1 MYPNSKAFGEFL
13 VRQEKKVQG
22 GPSSPAAVAV
32 VVQLLHR
39 SVAQIIMGSSEASL
53 VDGRCRVCIS
63 FLKKSLIRSSSENS
77 ELVSSLPCAVDPP
90 STGGAEKTA
99 ATAELVRRSS
109 RSIKQLENQAGTQ
122 QLDRLMEKKRQLTS
136 DF

>member
-22 GPSSPAAVAV
+22 GPCLVQRMAVAV
-32 VVQLLHR
+32 VVQLLLHR

-63 FLKKSLIRSSSENS
+63 FLKKSLIRYSSSSSENS

-90 STGGAEKTA
+90 STGAEEPRKRLLRPNRTRPSQHKTA
-99 ATAELVRRSS
+99 
-109 RSIKQLENQAGTQ
+109 
-122 QLDRLMEKKRQLTS
+122 
-136 DF
+136 